1 MARIDSMPK
10 EIRELIH
17 EYGLT
22 VVQAFL
28 DLGVTRPT
36 SIRHLIRQ
44 VQTGSNDPGTA
55 IGGTGMIGGRAMCVM
70 PREPT
75 PAMIEASMATVSN
88 HDVDVDKYEKHRL
101 RLRAAL
107 KAGMIRVI

>member
-1 MARIDSMPK
+1 
-10 EIRELIH
+10 
-17 EYGLT
+17 
-22 VVQAFL
+22 
-28 DLGVTRPT
+28 
-36 SIRHLIRQ
+36 
-44 VQTGSNDPGTA
+44 
-55 IGGTGMIGGRAMCVM
+55 MCVM